1 MTAGQLSSGPG
12 RRVLSVCLRG
22 LISSDHTPSAEAR
35 NLQLKAMVSWAQHCF
50 LPDHALG
57 A

>member
-50 LPDHALG
+50 LPDRALG